1 MVQLLKVPFPYS
13 DLFLRTGPAYS
24 QALWKITGSA
34 NWIIWI
40 CQILRMWD
48 YFTLQSTKH
57 TWHTLITFFW
67 FTRGSHQPLLTA
79 HFLKIMPT
87 LYDLIHLFLCFEVE
101 EDCTLNSGFTY
112 VRKDVLKSAL
122 SRFVQCFK
130 AKKRLFCVSVSENQ
144 RMGQQ
149 TLLLR
154 DLHRYI
160 LLE

>member
-1 MVQLLKVPFPYS
+1 
-13 DLFLRTGPAYS
+13 
-24 QALWKITGSA
+24 
-34 NWIIWI
+34 
-40 CQILRMWD
+40 
-48 YFTLQSTKH
+48 
-57 TWHTLITFFW
+57 
-67 FTRGSHQPLLTA
+67 
-79 HFLKIMPT
+79 MPT

-112 VRKDVLKSAL
+112 VRKDVLKPAL

-130 AKKRLFCVSVSENQ
+130 AKKRLFFVSVSENQ
-144 RMGQQ
+144 RIGQQ